1 MKSDQKV
8 VLVTGGSSG
17 IGKAIA
23 EYLAEVGYIVYGTSR
38 SKQDFSPE
46 NVRMLQMDVTDEGS
60 VQSAISVIESKE
72 GQLDVLVNNAGLG
85 MAGPLEFTSDEEA
98 KEIFNTNVFGVMNV
112 CRQAI
117 SLLRRSGGG
126 NIINITSIG
135 GHFGLPYRGVY
146 CSSKFAVEGFSETL
160 SMELSQFGISV
171 SIIEP
176 GDFKTNINANRKVAR
191 NVDESVYPQFKQAL
205 DQVNDEVRK
214 AGDPILIAQTIER
227 ILKKRSPNLYYQ
239 VGTTQQKLSVF
250 LKRLLPSRM
259 FEAII
264 MKHYGMNKRIKRK

>member
-23 EYLAEVGYIVYGTSR
+23 EYLAEVGYTIYGTSR
-38 SKQDFSPE
+38 SVQDQPQ
-46 NVRMLQMDVTDEGS
+46 NGVKMLQMDVTDEGS
-60 VQSAISVIESKE
+60 VQAAIEKIQTTE

-98 KEIFNTNVFGVMNV
+98 REIFSTNVFGVMNV
-112 CRQAI
+112 CRHAVP
-117 SLLRRSGGG
+117 LMRNTGGG

-146 CSSKFAVEGFSETL
+146 CSSKFAVEGYSETL
-160 SMELSQFGISV
+160 SMELSQFGIAV

-176 GDFKTNINANRKVAR
+176 GDFKTNINANRKVAS
-191 NVDESVYPQFKQAL
+191 NVDETVYPQFKQAL
-205 DQVNDEVRK
+205 DQVNDEVRT
-214 AGDPILIAQTIER
+214 AGDPVLIAKTIEH
-227 ILKKRSPNLYYQ
+227 ILNKRSPNLYYQ
-239 VGTTQQKLSVF
+239 VGTAQQKFSVF

-264 MKHYGMNKRIKRK
+264 MKHYGMNKRMKSK